1 MSIFTRL
8 LWIGLINAVIAMP
21 AFSAGIRDL
30 EQQVNTLE
38 RRLSRMERQNQVLME
53 MYQRLETLRN
63 EVKLLRGDGE
73 QGLHEIDIIKK
84 RQREL
89 YLDIDQR
96 LQNLEGGKAA
106 SVVVTPSSPSAKAQL
121 SPSTEPAKTGEVEQ
135 SGGSAVKPAVTL
147 GGTSSAAEQEAYKQA
162 FNLLKDKRYKDSVE
176 AFSAFLTK
184 YPQSVYAGN
193 AQYWLAEANYVS
205 RSYSSALVEFKKV
218 LDRYPAS
225 SKVPDA
231 TLKLGFTHYE
241 LAQWDEAKRVL
252 NSLRKQ
258 YSNTTVARL
267 AGKRLQ
273 RMKREGH

>member
-1 MSIFTRL
+1 MSIVTRL
-8 LWIGLINAVIAMP
+8 LWIGLINAVIVMP

-53 MYQRLETLRN
+53 MFQQLEALRN

-73 QGLHEIDIIKK
+73 QGLHEIDIVKK

-89 YLDIDQR
+89 YLDVDQR
-96 LQNLEGGKAA
+96 LQNLESGNTA
-106 SVVVTPSSPSAKAQL
+106 SVVKIPSSPSAEAQP
-121 SPSTEPAKTGEVEQ
+121 SPSTKPATPAVENQ
-135 SGGSAVKPAVTL
+135 PGGS
-147 GGTSSAAEQEAYKQA
+147 TSSATEQEVYKRA
-162 FNLLKDKRYKDSVE
+162 FNLLKDKRYPDSVK

-205 RSYSSALVEFKKV
+205 RSYASALVEFKKV
-218 LDRYPAS
+218 IDRYPAS

-241 LAQWDEAKRVL
+241 LKQWDEARRVL
-252 NSLRKQ
+252 SSLRNQ
-258 YSNTTVARL
+258 HSNTTVARL

>member
-1 MSIFTRL
+1 MPIFTRL
-8 LWIGLINAVIAMP
+8 LWIVLISTAIAMP

-30 EQQVNTLE
+30 EEQVNTLE

-53 MYQRLETLRN
+53 MYQRLEAMQK
-63 EVKLLRGDGE
+63 EVRLLRGDSE
-73 QGLHEIDIIKK
+73 QGLHEIDILKK

-96 LQNLEGGKAA
+96 LQILEGGK
-106 SVVVTPSSPSAKAQL
+106 TSSEVKTSPAMSAKTEPG
-121 SPSTEPAKTGEVEQ
+121 PSTEPAKTGGGKQ
-135 SGGSAVKPAVTL
+135 QGGSTY
-147 GGTSSAAEQEAYKQA
+147 SAEEQEVYKRA
-162 FNLLKDKRYKDSVE
+162 FNMLKDKRYQDSIG
-176 AFSAFLTK
+176 AFSAFISK

-205 RSYSSALVEFKKV
+205 RSYANALLEFKKV
-218 LDRYPAS
+218 LERYPES

-241 LAQWDEAKRVL
+241 LAQWDEAKKVL
-252 NSLRKQ
+252 NALRKQ
-258 YSNTTVARL
+258 YSNSTVARL